1 MAAVYDYPSGMDGQ
15 DVCLRG
21 QCVKPRL
28 TVAER
33 GLQHLG
39 GVCLSFAR
47 AWHGGTVSCHSHT
60 QLSESPC
67 SLGPCTVHCA
77 LKSVFSNISLGRADK
92 TISVRPHVITAWL
105 GACRNGYR
113 NQICLYTVRIR
124 CRY

>member
-47 AWHGGTVSCHSHT
+47 AFTHKINTSVVTVLRRSIVEAAGGGGVERVQTADSSPLLTTSVNHSVSRELTTDRVS
-60 QLSESPC
+60 LS
-67 SLGPCTVHCA
+67 
-77 LKSVFSNISLGRADK
+77 
-92 TISVRPHVITAWL
+92 
-105 GACRNGYR
+105 
-113 NQICLYTVRIR
+113 
-124 CRY
+124 